1 MKRLRSQ
8 WRNQM
13 SCTAAWLLLYSPNTQ
28 SAGRRVCVSVNNR
41 CCFLQTQGL
50 VLRLPNEKAALST
63 IRRRNRPVLSLTHHE
78 HPTSGLI
85 LTFTQKW
92 KYCQVFPN
100 PSFLPWNTKDD
111 ALNNVKVISPPYAIT
126 MNEALKL
133 KKNKAAYHITHTSL
147 CAICETFGSHN
158 KNFSSLKIL
167 ISTLWFCLAC

>member
-1 MKRLRSQ
+1 MFPQALTATYYNVGCKQWSKQRHILKLLKAEVMKRLRSQ

-133 KKNKAAYHITHTSL
+133 KKIKQHI
-147 CAICETFGSHN
+147 I
-158 KNFSSLKIL
+158 
-167 ISTLWFCLAC
+167 